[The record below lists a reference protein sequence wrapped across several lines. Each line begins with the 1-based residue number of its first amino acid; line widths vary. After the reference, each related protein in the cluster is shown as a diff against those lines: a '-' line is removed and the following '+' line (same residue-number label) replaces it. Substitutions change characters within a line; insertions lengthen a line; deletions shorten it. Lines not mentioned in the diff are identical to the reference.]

1 VTARGPEPVLVFHRA
16 AFLVTAIA
24 ASAAAAQQPEMLIHA
39 ADPVPDLMGQ
49 LPGFYEAAVRLPLAA
64 LLGGVLAFRPRRA
77 GTPDRKA
84 VVIQTQILLAIVGAI
99 VMIVVGQSLARAFG
113 IVGVASLV
121 RYRAK
126 IADPKDAGV
135 MLACLGIGLACGVGI
150 YLVAIFAT
158 AFLIG
163 FLWWVESLEPRP
175 VQRFL
180 LGVSAPNPEGL
191 RKDVERLLSRHRAS
205 FELRALSE
213 TEISYEVTLPYDQS
227 TDKISNAIAAMNG
240 GEVTAV
246 QWEEKKDD

>member
-1 VTARGPEPVLVFHRA
+1 MTARGPEPVHVIRSA
-16 AFLVTAIA
+16 AFLFVAIT
-24 ASAAAAQQPEMLIHA
+24 ASAAAAQQPEMLVHA
-39 ADPVPDLMGQ
+39 PDPVPDLMGQ
-49 LPGFYEAAVRLPLAA
+49 LPGLYEAAFRLPLAA

-150 YLVAIFAT
+150 YLIAIFAT

-180 LGVSAPNPEGL
+180 LNVSAPNPEGL
-191 RKDVERLLSRHRAS
+191 RKKVEHVLRRYRAT
-205 FELRALSE
+205 FELRALAE
-213 TEISYEVTLPYDQS
+213 TEISYEIALPYDQS
-227 TDKISNAIAAMNG
+227 TDKLSNAIAALNG

-246 QWEEKKDD
+246 HWDEKKDD

>member
-1 VTARGPEPVLVFHRA
+1 MLRIAVIGLIAL
-16 AFLVTAIA
+16 A
-24 ASAAAAQQPEMLIHA
+24 ASAATAQNEMLMHP
-39 ADPVPDLMGQ
+39 ADPVPDFWGQ
-49 LPGFYEAAVRLPLAA
+49 LPGLYEAVFRLPLAA

-135 MLACLGIGLACGVGI
+135 MLACLGIGLACGVGL
-150 YLVAIFAT
+150 YLIAIFAT
-158 AFLIG
+158 VFLIG

-175 VQRFL
+175 MQRFL
-180 LGVSAPNPEGL
+180 LGVTAPNPEGL
-191 RKDVERLLSRHRAS
+191 RTNVERLLRRYHAT

-213 TEISYEVTLPYDQS
+213 TELSYEVGLPLDQS
-227 TDKISNAIAAMNG
+227 TDKISNAIAALNG

-246 QWEEKKDD
+246 QWEDRKDD

>member
-1 VTARGPEPVLVFHRA
+1 VRALRIAVLGIVA
-16 AFLVTAIA
+16 LA
-24 ASAAAAQQPEMLIHA
+24 ASAATAQNEMLMHP
-39 ADPVPDLMGQ
+39 ADPVPDFWGQ
-49 LPGFYEAAVRLPLAA
+49 LPGLYEALFRLPLAA

-126 IADPKDAGV
+126 ISDPKDAGV
-135 MLACLGIGLACGVGI
+135 MLACLGIGLACGVGL
-150 YLVAIFAT
+150 YLIAIFAT
-158 AFLIG
+158 VFLIG

-180 LGVSAPNPEGL
+180 LGVTAPDPEGL
-191 RKDVERLLSRHRAS
+191 RTNVERLLRRYHAT
-205 FELRALSE
+205 FEVRALSE
-213 TEISYEVTLPYDQS
+213 TELSYDVALPFDQS
-227 TDKISNAIAAMNG
+227 TDKISNAIAALNG
-240 GEVTAV
+240 GVVTAV
-246 QWEEKKDD
+246 HWEDRKDD